1 MIKSAVL
8 DSSGS
13 DAGATDKMA
22 ATPESAITL
31 SPHFVKC
38 AASDRIGSITLLSL
52 ARPTIA
58 TVSNSVIMEF
68 ESVLG

>member
-8 DSSGS
+8 DRSAS
-13 DAGATDKMA
+13 DAEAMDKMA

-31 SPHFVKC
+31 SPRLVKC

-58 TVSNSVIMEF
+58 TVANSVIMEF